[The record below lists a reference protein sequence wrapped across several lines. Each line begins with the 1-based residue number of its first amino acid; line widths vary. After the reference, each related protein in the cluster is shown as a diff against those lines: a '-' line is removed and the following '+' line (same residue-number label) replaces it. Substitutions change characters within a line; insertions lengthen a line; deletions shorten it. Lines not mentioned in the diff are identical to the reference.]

1 MIRDSQLLRKL
12 LEKMQR
18 SQAYFKLLFMASCTG
33 LGLLLGWNMA
43 GAAMIP
49 TKIEVVICLDEIF
62 EYLKNPKE
70 NIFPIHELPP
80 LYLECELP
88 GCDAILPG
96 TITVENELRG
106 DLVDSVTLDIHGPID
121 AISTP
126 KASGYATQLSSQFHR
141 FEIQRGHSA
150 VHEIATN
157 SHEIRKPPEKTVQ
170 RLLDTP
176 TASTSLTASIHPIFN
191 RKVLKQFS
199 QDVVTSSPFQ
209 QDSAET
215 TLHIQVRKGPI
226 IFKTFRIRYVLSL
239 CQPQS
244 PRDKETPDKIHLIDS
259 GGVDFSHEA
268 VVLTNGLVKRTPS
281 ASPTWIE
288 PSAFKSTT
296 WFNMPDNRLIT
307 GPPCSQQG
315 HAGTEPCTFEISAF
329 SKGKAMALATPP
341 DIPWTDKLGDEI
353 LVQLDRDALTVPV
366 RFYVLWQI
374 DQNAPT
380 DSTCSPLTTECMAE
394 QWLETANI
402 ALFRD
407 QATGVTFRHKDTNP
421 ATQIV
426 INTSDPALFD
436 AGCSDLDN
444 VYRHFG
450 IDPTVP
456 PDAVR
461 VFFTR
466 HSIDYDPLT
475 GTPIRANGWNC
486 QYGPS
491 ASLSPPFYSNDIFIS
506 TSVAYSTTLAHELG
520 HSLSLEDI
528 NDVKGSGIIFP
539 HAGDLASNNLM
550 YSGSPTR
557 NSISQ
562 GQSFR
567 ANVNEWSTVHQH
579 KSTGR
584 SSSATPR
591 QCQDPI
597 RNFTCPALDMR
608 K

>member
-1 MIRDSQLLRKL
+1 M
-12 LEKMQR
+12 
-18 SQAYFKLLFMASCTG
+18 
-33 LGLLLGWNMA
+33 
-43 GAAMIP
+43 
-49 TKIEVVICLDEIF
+49 EVIVCLDEIF

-70 NIFPIHELPP
+70 NIFPIRELPR

-96 TITVENELRG
+96 MIALENELSG
-106 DLVDSVTLDIHGPID
+106 DLMDSVILDIHRPID

-126 KASGYATQLSSQFHR
+126 KVSGHATQLSSQPHR
-141 FEIQRGHSA
+141 FEIQQGSSA
-150 VHEIATN
+150 VREMASN
-157 SHEIRKPPEKTVQ
+157 SPAAIPAPEKTIQ
-170 RLLDTP
+170 RLLDPP
-176 TASTSLTASIHPIFN
+176 TASTSLTANIHPIFN
-191 RKVLKQFS
+191 PKILKRFA
-199 QDVVTSSPFQ
+199 QDAAISSPLQ
-209 QDSAET
+209 EKSAET
-215 TLHIQVRKGPI
+215 ILHIQVRKGPI
-226 IFKTFRIRYVLSL
+226 LFKSFRIRYVLSL
-239 CQPQS
+239 CQSQS
-244 PRDKETPDKIHLIDS
+244 PRDKEAPDKIHLIDS

-268 VVLTNGLVKRTPS
+268 IVLTNGLVKRTPS

-296 WFNMPDNRLIT
+296 WFNMPDNRLLT
-307 GPPCSQQG
+307 GPPCSQVG
-315 HAGTEPCTFEISAF
+315 HAGKEPCTFEISAF
-329 SKGKAMALATPP
+329 SRGKAMALATPP
-341 DIPWTDKLGDEI
+341 PVIPWTDKLGDEI
-353 LVQLDRDALTVPV
+353 LVQLDQDALTVPV

-374 DQNAPT
+374 DPNTPT

-407 QATGVTFRHKDTNP
+407 QATGVTFKHKDTNP

-426 INTSDPALFD
+426 VNTSNPALFN
-436 AGCSDLDN
+436 AGCSDLDT
-444 VYRHFG
+444 VYPHFG

-466 HSIDYDPLT
+466 HSTDYDPVT
-475 GTPIRANGWNC
+475 AAPIRANGWNC

-520 HSLSLEDI
+520 HSLSLGDI
-528 NDVKGSGIIFP
+528 NDVNGSGSIFP
-539 HAGDLASNNLM
+539 HAGSLTANNLM
-550 YSGSPTR
+550 YSGSPIR
-557 NSISQ
+557 NSISH

-584 SSSATPR
+584 SSSTTPR
-591 QCQDPI
+591 QCQDSI
-597 RNFTCPALDMR
+597 SNFTCPVLDVR